1 MTVRRCVIVGDVV
14 DSRSRTDRERLRTA
28 LEAGLDRANEVAREG
43 LVAPFAVLKGVDE
56 VGGVLE
62 TPAEAYAAIRAIA
75 EALHP
80 AEIRFAVVYG
90 AVDVAPDADDVA
102 VMDGPAF
109 HRADELLA
117 TAETDDRWVGVDLG
131 DGDDLLRTLLSDH
144 VDLLFMIKANWTERQ
159 TEVVRLYR
167 TEDTMDAVADR
178 LGVSVQAVSQTLQAA
193 RARAVFDVEA
203 TLEAA
208 LARIAREVEP

>member
-1 MTVRRCVIVGDVV
+1 VIVGDVV

>member
-1 MTVRRCVIVGDVV
+1 MIVGDVI

-28 LEAGLDRANEVAREG
+28 LEAGLDRANEVVREG

-56 VGGVLE
+56 VGGVLTDATVLYDILDGLRE
-62 TPAEAYAAIRAIA
+62 R
-75 EALHP
+75 LHP
-80 AEIRFAVVYG
+80 QELRVAVAAG
-90 AVDVAPDADDVA
+90 EVDVGVDAGEVA
-102 VMDGPAF
+102 RMDGPAF

-144 VDLLFMIKANWTERQ
+144 VDLLFMIKADWTERQ

-203 TLEAA
+203 TLEAT